1 VMAERLSIRLVLVSD
16 AFERARPPGFYPF
29 ATPDGR
35 RGTVQASRTDT
46 AAPSADA
53 RLVDYARRGIEGLRL
68 DVEAGPEAY
77 APLMERLDAVL

>member
-1 VMAERLSIRLVLVSD
+1 MQAEPG
-16 AFERARPPGFYPF
+16 RP
-29 ATPDGR
+29 GR
-35 RGTVQASRTDT
+35 RA
-46 AAPSADA
+46 SADA

>member
-1 VMAERLSIRLVLVSD
+1 MAERLSIRLVLVSD

-35 RGTVQASRTDT
+35 RGTVQASRTDR
-46 AAPSADA
+46 ASAGTDA
-53 RLVDYARRGIEGLRL
+53 RLVAYAQRGIAGLRL

-77 APLMERLDAVL
+77 APLMERLDAML